1 MRPRLAPIGWLIP
14 SGGSWSANALQ
25 LGLHSASAWRTRET
39 WQCFDFCAT
48 WRAHH
53 IRNLLPP
60 GNVSCGNGI
69 NSGGTICGHS
79 FVAENGTAPHAFLAN
94 SALVLT
100 DLGTGDDYSV
110 AFDVNDQGV
119 VTGETTRG
127 VSDFSA
133 CLWTPTGIRDIGTL
147 GGNRSVG
154 RSINET
160 NPAFI
165 ARARSPPPHRPRD
178 ASCGPC

>member
-1 MRPRLAPIGWLIP
+1 MIDVAV
-14 SGGSWSANALQ
+14 
-25 LGLHSASAWRTRET
+25 
-39 WQCFDFCAT
+39 
-48 WRAHH
+48 
-53 IRNLLPP
+53 LPP

-154 RSINET
+154 RSINESGQVAGEST
-160 NPAFI
+160 IDNPNVTRAF
-165 ARARSPPPHRPRD
+165 RDRPQ
-178 ASCGPC
+178 

>member
-1 MRPRLAPIGWLIP
+1 MAELFRVPVLQAPGAAVALNQRREWARPARLVHAGQQRLVAVTEVFDVLHVELMG
-14 SGGSWSANALQ
+14 SGFE
-25 LGLHSASAWRTRET
+25 HCT
-39 WQCFDFCAT
+39 
-48 WRAHH
+48 
-53 IRNLLPP
+53 

-154 RSINET
+154 RSINESGQVAGEST
-160 NPAFI
+160 T
-165 ARARSPPPHRPRD
+165 S
-178 ASCGPC
+178 